1 MRATLIFTAVQIKR
15 LFRDKMAMFFTI
27 LFPLIF
33 LFIFGT
39 IFGGNDDVT
48 FRVMLI
54 NRADSPFAS
63 QFVEQLKS
71 EETFKIT
78 ETQSLD
84 EARQAMS
91 HGEAGS
97 AVELPADFGQ
107 LTEQGLPSGEL
118 VVYYDEASPQAGQTL
133 ATIMGGILDEIN
145 ITTTGL
151 EPPLRVA
158 SRSADTSGLSSFDY
172 TFSGLLAFTLMSLMI
187 FGLSNQLPT
196 EKKTGSLRR
205 IKATPFRP
213 AQLVIGM
220 TLAYLVL
227 TALSAALMIIVG
239 VAAFHFEM
247 RGNWLELGIFAIL
260 SALVMAGFGMIVAA
274 WARNQNQ
281 SAVVAQAIGF
291 PMMFLS
297 GVFIPTYVMPEW
309 LQNISAY
316 IPLSPVADGV
326 RFIATEGAHL
336 IDIGPQL
343 GLMAIWGVA
352 AYLVAFKL
360 FRWE

>member
-1 MRATLIFTAVQIKR
+1 
-15 LFRDKMAMFFTI
+15 
-27 LFPLIF
+27 
-33 LFIFGT
+33 
-39 IFGGNDDVT
+39 
-48 FRVMLI
+48 
-54 NRADSPFAS
+54 
-63 QFVEQLKS
+63 
-71 EETFKIT
+71 
-78 ETQSLD
+78 
-84 EARQAMS
+84 
-91 HGEAGS
+91 
-97 AVELPADFGQ
+97 
-107 LTEQGLPSGEL
+107 
-118 VVYYDEASPQAGQTL
+118 
-133 ATIMGGILDEIN
+133 
-145 ITTTGL
+145 
-151 EPPLRVA
+151 
-158 SRSADTSGLSSFDY
+158 
-172 TFSGLLAFTLMSLMI
+172 
-187 FGLSNQLPT
+187 
-196 EKKTGSLRR
+196 
-205 IKATPFRP
+205 
-213 AQLVIGM
+213 M

-239 VAAFHFEM
+239 VLVFHFEM
-247 RGNWLELGIFAIL
+247 RGNWLELGIFAAL
-260 SALVMAGFGMIVAA
+260 GALVMAGFGMIVAA
-274 WARNQNQ
+274 WARNENQ